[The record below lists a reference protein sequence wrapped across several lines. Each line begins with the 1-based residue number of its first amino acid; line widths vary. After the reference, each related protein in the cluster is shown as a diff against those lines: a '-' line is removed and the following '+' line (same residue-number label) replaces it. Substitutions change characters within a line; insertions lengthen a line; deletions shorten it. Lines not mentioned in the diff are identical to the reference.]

1 MNDHDQDLDRTLQ
14 DLGIGD
20 DAGDVE
26 GPAAP
31 SMEDLDLDNHVVVP
45 GVVPDDL
52 PASERTEIFLVD
64 LLMNVDPAYSVDVYE
79 LDDDEIAVEVHG
91 GDAGRLIGKNG
102 RTLAALE
109 QISNAVV
116 NRHEDSHVRVNIDV
130 GGYKR
135 RRDERLT
142 QQAGKVAERVERSGQ
157 PAEMD
162 PMTAA
167 ERRVVHMALADHP
180 DVVTESAGEGRDRRV
195 VVKPRSDD
203 DHADSDDHADRDR
216 NTESDD

>member
-14 DLGIGD
+14 DLGIGGDAPEVD
-20 DAGDVE
+20 DA
-26 GPAAP
+26 AAP
-31 SMEDLDLDNHVVVP
+31 SMDDLDLDNQVVVP

-64 LLMNVDPAYSVDVYE
+64 LLINVDPAYAVDVYE
-79 LDDDEIAVEVHG
+79 LDGDELAVEVHG

-109 QISNAVV
+109 QITNAVI
-116 NRHEDSHVRVNIDV
+116 NRRADSHVRVSIDV

-135 RRDERLT
+135 RRDERLR
-142 QQAGKVAERVERSGQ
+142 QQAGKAAERVERSGE
-157 PAEMD
+157 PVEMD
-162 PMTAA
+162 PMSAA

-180 DVVTESAGEGRDRRV
+180 DVETESAGEGRDRRV
-195 VVKPRSDD
+195 VVKPRG
-203 DHADSDDHADRDR
+203 
-216 NTESDD
+216 ESDD

>member
-20 DAGDVE
+20 EAPDADAA
-26 GPAAP
+26 AAP
-31 SMEDLDLDNHVVVP
+31 SMDDLDLDNQVVVP

-64 LLMNVDPAYSVDVYE
+64 LLINVDPAYSVDVYE
-79 LDDDEIAVEVHG
+79 LDGDELAVEVHG

-109 QISNAVV
+109 QITNAVV
-116 NRHEDSHVRVNIDV
+116 NRRADSHVRVNIDV

-135 RRDERLT
+135 RRDERLR
-142 QQAGKVAERVERSGQ
+142 QQASKAAERAERSGE
-157 PAEMD
+157 PVEMD
-162 PMTAA
+162 PMSAA

-195 VVKPRSDD
+195 VVKPRS
-203 DHADSDDHADRDR
+203 
-216 NTESDD
+216 ESED

>member
-14 DLGIGD
+14 DLGIGGDAPEVD
-20 DAGDVE
+20 DA
-26 GPAAP
+26 AAP
-31 SMEDLDLDNHVVVP
+31 SMDDLDLDNQVVVP

-64 LLMNVDPAYSVDVYE
+64 LLINVDPAYAVDVYE
-79 LDDDEIAVEVHG
+79 LDGDELAVEVHG

-109 QISNAVV
+109 QITNAVI
-116 NRHEDSHVRVNIDV
+116 NRRADSHVRVSIDV

-135 RRDERLT
+135 RRDERLR
-142 QQAGKVAERVERSGQ
+142 QQASKAAERVERSGE
-157 PAEMD
+157 PVEMD
-162 PMTAA
+162 PMSAA

-180 DVVTESAGEGRDRRV
+180 DVETESAGEGRDRRV
-195 VVKPRSDD
+195 VVKPRG
-203 DHADSDDHADRDR
+203 
-216 NTESDD
+216 ESDD